1 MRGKASVSNGAAYPL
16 GMTNAHHY
24 ETTVR
29 WTGNLGTGTSAYN
42 AYSRDHEISAPEK
55 TAVIKGSSDRHFRG
69 DATRYN
75 PEELLVAALSQCHML
90 AYLHLCAVNNIV
102 VLAYEDTAQGTMLL
116 AKDGSGQLTEVT
128 LHPLV
133 TLSPESSADV
143 AEELHREAHR
153 VCFIANSVNFP
164 VAHQPRVQ
172 TGV

>member
-1 MRGKASVSNGAAYPL
+1 
-16 GMTNAHHY
+16 
-24 ETTVR
+24 
-29 WTGNLGTGTSAYN
+29 
-42 AYSRDHEISAPEK
+42 
-55 TAVIKGSSDRHFRG
+55 
-69 DATRYN
+69 
-75 PEELLVAALSQCHML
+75 ML

-102 VLAYEDTAQGTMLL
+102 VLEYEDTAQGTMLL

-133 TLSPESSADV
+133 TLSPDSSAEV
-143 AEELHREAHR
+143 AQELHHEAHR